1 MGKTTA
7 TTARKDANGR
17 ALHAGEYQ
25 RKSGSYEYKYREGGR
40 QISISAKTLDEL
52 REKERANAKDRA
64 NGISTQAGRNTL
76 NAYFEIWQKLKRGLK
91 ANTRSNYIYMYQ
103 KFIAQGI
110 GRRKIAEIKRSDIIG
125 LYNDLFDSG
134 IRSNTLDVIQNVL
147 HQIFEIACNDDAIRR
162 NPTDR
167 ALRELKREHPQAK
180 KKALTLDEQ
189 RRFLAI
195 IRGTIWEPV
204 FSFLLATGL
213 RVGEVSGLIWDDI
226 DEAAGLIHI
235 RRTLVYYKDATT
247 GQMERRIN
255 STKTVAG
262 FRDLPLSDDARAALD
277 LQRKIGHACTAE
289 IDGITGFIFGNRYAD
304 VHGQHTLNRAIRRII
319 KDANEQAGPDT
330 VLLPV
335 FSCHTLRHTFA
346 TNHARAGT
354 DITTLMGLLGHS
366 DVQTTIGIYT
376 EAQTDMKQAADRG
389 RQAYTSRG

>member
-262 FRDLPLSDDARAALD
+262 FRDLPLSDDARA
-277 LQRKIGHACTAE
+277 T
-289 IDGITGFIFGNRYAD
+289 
-304 VHGQHTLNRAIRRII
+304 
-319 KDANEQAGPDT
+319 
-330 VLLPV
+330 
-335 FSCHTLRHTFA
+335 
-346 TNHARAGT
+346 
-354 DITTLMGLLGHS
+354 
-366 DVQTTIGIYT
+366 
-376 EAQTDMKQAADRG
+376 RG
-389 RQAYTSRG
+389 